1 MEFRIEHI
9 AGKICRIWTCGHDGS
24 VIYWGTAR
32 RDDNKETAVAEL
44 LKEMTKGKS
53 WTLVAYEVEHWN
65 QDFSPWAVP
74 SVFGQEEFTG
84 GAKETMDWLIDQCIP
99 FVEGNLTTDCS
110 ARLIGG
116 YSLAGLFS
124 LFTFYESGEFN
135 GVASCSG
142 SLWYSGWKEYAQR
155 QHAPE
160 RSVMYFSLGQKEEKT
175 RNRKMAAV
183 GEMTRW
189 QHEQV
194 KDDGCV
200 RYSELVW
207 QNGGHFTDVEKRIAH
222 GFAWLIDHA
231 QG

>member
-1 MEFRIEHI
+1 MFDIQEYR
-9 AGKICRIWTCGHDGS
+9 
-24 VIYWGTAR
+24 
-32 RDDNKETAVAEL
+32 KELENALSLEAPDKQLKQL
-44 LKEMTKGKS
+44 LSE
-53 WTLVAYEVEHWN
+53 
-65 QDFSPWAVP
+65 D
-74 SVFGQEEFTG
+74 
-84 GAKETMDWLIDQCIP
+84 
-99 FVEGNLTTDCS
+99 
-110 ARLIGG
+110 
-116 YSLAGLFS
+116 
-124 LFTFYESGEFN
+124 ESYRK
-135 GVASCSG
+135 
-142 SLWYSGWKEYAQR
+142 LLD
-155 QHAPE
+155 
-160 RSVMYFSLGQKEEKT
+160 MYFSLGQKEEKT

>member
-9 AGKICRIWTCGHDGS
+9 AGKTCRIWTCGHDGS

-32 RDDNKETAVAEL
+32 RDDNEETAVAEL

-84 GAKETMDWLIDQCIP
+84 GAKETTDWLIDQCIP

-142 SLWYSGWKEYAQR
+142 SLWYPGWKEYAQR

-160 RSVMYFSLGQKEEKT
+160 RSVMDK
-175 RNRKMAAV
+175 RKKRRAT
-183 GEMTRW
+183 GKW
-189 QHEQV
+189 LLL
-194 KDDGCV
+194 V
-200 RYSELVW
+200 R
-207 QNGGHFTDVEKRIAH
+207 
-222 GFAWLIDHA
+222 
-231 QG
+231 

>member
-9 AGKICRIWTCGHDGS
+9 AGKTCRIWNCGHDGS

-32 RDDNKETAVAEL
+32 RDDNEETAVAEL

-135 GVASCSG
+135 GVASSADRYG
-142 SLWYSGWKEYAQR
+142 IRDGKNM
-155 QHAPE
+155 
-160 RSVMYFSLGQKEEKT
+160 RSASMR
-175 RNRKMAAV
+175 RNEALCISASDKRKKRRAT
-183 GEMTRW
+183 GKW
-189 QHEQV
+189 LLL
-194 KDDGCV
+194 V
-200 RYSELVW
+200 R
-207 QNGGHFTDVEKRIAH
+207 
-222 GFAWLIDHA
+222 
-231 QG
+231 

>member
-1 MEFRIEHI
+1 MRRIC
-9 AGKICRIWTCGHDGS
+9 ICLMSMLMFLWT
-24 VIYWGTAR
+24 
-32 RDDNKETAVAEL
+32 
-44 LKEMTKGKS
+44 
-53 WTLVAYEVEHWN
+53 
-65 QDFSPWAVP
+65 
-74 SVFGQEEFTG
+74 
-84 GAKETMDWLIDQCIP
+84 
-99 FVEGNLTTDCS
+99 
-110 ARLIGG
+110 

-142 SLWYSGWKEYAQR
+142 SLWYPGWKEYAQR

-183 GEMTRW
+183 GEMTRR

>member
-1 MEFRIEHI
+1 MLRKRQDIGYGIRIEHI
-9 AGKICRIWTCGHDGS
+9 AGKTCRIWTCGHDGS

-32 RDDNKETAVAEL
+32 RDDNEETAVAEL

-135 GVASCSG
+135 GRRKLQRIVMVSG
-142 SLWYSGWKEYAQR
+142 MERICAAPACAGTKRYVFQPRTKGRKDAQ
-155 QHAPE
+155 PE
-160 RSVMYFSLGQKEEKT
+160 
-175 RNRKMAAV
+175 N
-183 GEMTRW
+183 
-189 QHEQV
+189 
-194 KDDGCV
+194 GCC
-200 RYSELVW
+200 W
-207 QNGGHFTDVEKRIAH
+207 
-222 GFAWLIDHA
+222 
-231 QG
+231 

>member
-1 MEFRIEHI
+1 MNRTEGKDTCLQKEDSIRTECSEK
-9 AGKICRIWTCGHDGS
+9 AGYRVWNSGLSILQEKHAGFGLVDTMDRLFTGE
-24 VIYWGTAR
+24 R
-32 RDDNKETAVAEL
+32 RGGMTMRRLPFAEL

-84 GAKETMDWLIDQCIP
+84 GAKETTDWLIDQCIP

-142 SLWYSGWKEYAQR
+142 SLWYPDGKNM
-155 QHAPE
+155 
-160 RSVMYFSLGQKEEKT
+160 RSASMR
-175 RNRKMAAV
+175 RNEALCISASDKRKKRRAT
-183 GEMTRW
+183 GKW
-189 QHEQV
+189 LLL
-194 KDDGCV
+194 V
-200 RYSELVW
+200 R
-207 QNGGHFTDVEKRIAH
+207 
-222 GFAWLIDHA
+222 
-231 QG
+231 

>member
-9 AGKICRIWTCGHDGS
+9 AEITCKVWTCGQGGP

-32 RDDNKETAVAEL
+32 QDERGENSVAEQ
-44 LKEMTKGKS
+44 LKELTKGKA

-84 GAKETMDWLIDQCIP
+84 GANQTLDWLTEKCIP
-99 FVEGNLTTDCS
+99 HIESNLAAGCS
-110 ARLIGG
+110 ARMLGG

-124 LFTFYESGEFN
+124 LLAFYESGVFD

-142 SLWYSGWKEYAQR
+142 SLWYPGWKEYAKR
-155 QHAPE
+155 QCAPE
-160 RSVMYFSLGQKEEKT
+160 QSVMYFSLGKKEEKT

-194 KDDGCV
+194 KNDIHV
-200 RYSELVW
+200 RRSELVW
-207 QNGGHFTDVEKRIAH
+207 HNGGHFADVEKRIAQ
-222 GFAWLIDHA
+222 GFAWLIGHA
-231 QG
+231 EG

>member
-1 MEFRIEHI
+1 ML
-9 AGKICRIWTCGHDGS
+9 GC
-24 VIYWGTAR
+24 
-32 RDDNKETAVAEL
+32 
-44 LKEMTKGKS
+44 
-53 WTLVAYEVEHWN
+53 
-65 QDFSPWAVP
+65 SPP
-74 SVFGQEEFTG
+74 
-84 GAKETMDWLIDQCIP
+84 
-99 FVEGNLTTDCS
+99 
-110 ARLIGG
+110 
-116 YSLAGLFS
+116 LA
-124 LFTFYESGEFN
+124 FYEAGEFN
-135 GVASCSG
+135 GRRKLQP
-142 SLWYSGWKEYAQR
+142 SLWYRMGKNMRSS
-155 QHAPE
+155 QHAPDE
-160 RSVMYFSLGQKEEKT
+160 ALVFQLGQKEEKT

>member
-1 MEFRIEHI
+1 MVSGMERKRE
-9 AGKICRIWTCGHDGS
+9 R
-24 VIYWGTAR
+24 
-32 RDDNKETAVAEL
+32 AVADL
-44 LKEMTKGKS
+44 HT
-53 WTLVAYEVEHWN
+53 
-65 QDFSPWAVP
+65 
-74 SVFGQEEFTG
+74 
-84 GAKETMDWLIDQCIP
+84 
-99 FVEGNLTTDCS
+99 
-110 ARLIGG
+110 
-116 YSLAGLFS
+116 
-124 LFTFYESGEFN
+124 
-135 GVASCSG
+135 
-142 SLWYSGWKEYAQR
+142 KEYAQR

>member
-9 AGKICRIWTCGHDGS
+9 AGKTCRIWTCGHDGS

-32 RDDNKETAVAEL
+32 RDDNEETAVAEL

-116 YSLAGLFS
+116 LLGCSASLRSMKAENS
-124 LFTFYESGEFN
+124 T
-135 GVASCSG
+135 ASQAAADRYG
-142 SLWYSGWKEYAQR
+142 IRDGKNM
-155 QHAPE
+155 
-160 RSVMYFSLGQKEEKT
+160 RSASMR
-175 RNRKMAAV
+175 RNEALCISASDKRKKRRAT
-183 GEMTRW
+183 GKW
-189 QHEQV
+189 LLL
-194 KDDGCV
+194 V
-200 RYSELVW
+200 R
-207 QNGGHFTDVEKRIAH
+207 
-222 GFAWLIDHA
+222 
-231 QG
+231 